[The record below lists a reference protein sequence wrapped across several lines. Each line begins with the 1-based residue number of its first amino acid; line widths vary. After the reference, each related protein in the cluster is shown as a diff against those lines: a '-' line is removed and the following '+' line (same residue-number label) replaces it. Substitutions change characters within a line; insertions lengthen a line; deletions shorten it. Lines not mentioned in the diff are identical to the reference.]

1 MRWLRIAH
9 SQAAFQDL
17 GEIGGYPVTVARGA
31 ITIDLPTGVS
41 ITDAR
46 EINARAALREGVVV
60 RDGAAHFSAGAR
72 DALMEYGYPFADGF
86 AASSLQD
93 AVGELRVMRERLR
106 RAPPT

>member
-1 MRWLRIAH
+1 M
-9 SQAAFQDL
+9 
-17 GEIGGYPVTVARGA
+17 TVAHRA

-93 AVGELRVMRERLR
+93 AVSELLVLRERLR
-106 RAPPT
+106 RAPPK